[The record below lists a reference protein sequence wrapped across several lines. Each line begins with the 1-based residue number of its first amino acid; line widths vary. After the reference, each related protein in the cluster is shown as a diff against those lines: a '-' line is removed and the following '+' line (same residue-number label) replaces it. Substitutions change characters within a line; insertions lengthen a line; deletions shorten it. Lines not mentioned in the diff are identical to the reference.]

1 MAKQKKGKVFIILG
15 LLLAVGLIPLL
26 KAKSPEPPEPPELGG
41 DVTSTQFTRVN
52 GLI

>member
-1 MAKQKKGKVFIILG
+1 MAKQNKGKVFIVLG
-15 LLLAVGLIPLL
+15 LLLIIGMVPLL
-26 KAKSPEPPEPPELGG
+26 KAKPSELGG